1 MSSKQERIE
10 QCKNDIAK
18 LQESLRELETETLIK
33 FGDIITCVCGK
44 RVVLQG
50 EDGELAAFNVHG
62 HSDGFPLGA
71 ISLSGPFY
79 KRTGKNVFTNN
90 LLGLNY

>member
-18 LQESLRELETETLIK
+18 LQESLRELETEILIK
-33 FGDIITCVCGK
+33 FGDIITCVCGE

-50 EDGELAAFNVHG
+50 EDGELAAFNAHG
-62 HSDGFPLGA
+62 HSVGA
-71 ISLSGPFY
+71 INFCGSFY

-90 LLGLNY
+90 LLGLSYQGD

>member
-62 HSDGFPLGA
+62 HSVGA
-71 ISLSGPFY
+71 ISFSGSFY